1 MGNEANTAGAPQLVL
16 ALEAALEVDDET
28 LEQKL
33 ADIGKLGGAL
43 SWKSLSES
51 NRVDRSEV
59 SSIACYF

>member
-1 MGNEANTAGAPQLVL
+1 MTDLLIDHVGNEANTAGAPQLVL

-43 SWKSLSES
+43 SWKS
-51 NRVDRSEV
+51 
-59 SSIACYF
+59 